1 MATFM
6 TPSII
11 AKEAL
16 MVLENETVLASLVYQ
31 AYSKEFQK
39 VGSTVTIRKPASFTV
54 DTFADTAT
62 AQTITESSV
71 QVVLDNHLDVSFE
84 VTTAELSLDVVSF
97 SEQLIAPAMRAMA
110 QRVDELLAALY
121 VDVGGHTDVTA
132 TTQVVG
138 DIAQLREQLNLQKV
152 PMGNRYAVLHP
163 TTEARYLALDAFLH
177 ASKTG
182 DTKALRQGSMGRVMG
197 MDFYMDQNIAEHT
210 VDANLA
216 LDKAGA
222 IKGAGVLAATSI
234 TVDAL
239 AGDVTAIV
247 KAGDLLKIA
256 GDSFGYVVTAAA
268 TADGTAATDVIIVPI
283 SPALKQAEDDDA
295 VVTFQD
301 THLANLAF
309 HRNAFALVTAP
320 LAPPIGGAKAAVENY
335 KGLSCR
341 AVYDYTMATKK
352 NVISIDMLCGVKT
365 LDNQL
370 AACLSDAQ

>member
-1 MATFM
+1 MSNTLI

-16 MVLENETVLASLVYQ
+16 MALENETVLASLVHR

-62 AQTITESSV
+62 AQAVTESSV

-84 VTTAELSLDVVSF
+84 VTTSELSLDVVSF

-121 VDVGGHTDVTA
+121 VDIGGHTDVTA
-132 TTQVVG
+132 STQVVG

-152 PMGNRYAVLHP
+152 PMSQRYAVLHP
-163 TTEARYLALDAFLH
+163 TTEARYIALDAFLH
-177 ASKTG
+177 AEKRG
-182 DTKALRQGSMGRVMG
+182 DTKALKEGSMGRVMG
-197 MDFYMDQNIAEHT
+197 MDFYMDQNISEHT
-210 VDANLA
+210 VDSSLVGD
-216 LDKAGA
+216 LAGA
-222 IKGAGVLAATSI
+222 LKGAGVKAATSI

-239 AGDVTAIV
+239 ASGATVTAGDV
-247 KAGDLLKIA
+247 LKIA
-256 GDSFGYVVTAAA
+256 GDPHGYVVTTGVTA
-268 TADGTAATDVIIVPI
+268 TVSTAVCVV
-283 SPALKQAEDDDA
+283 SPALYQDEDDDA
-295 VVTFQD
+295 VVTFQS

-341 AVYDYTMATKK
+341 AVYDYTMATKT
-352 NVISIDMLCGVKT
+352 NVVSIDMLCGVKT
-365 LDNQL
+365 LDNVL
-370 AACLSDAQ
+370 AARLCDAQ